1 MRRIGWTAITA
12 CATAIIVAMSGQ
24 PAAANCSQIKD
35 ADQRWQCR
43 ALERSES
50 TPCAQIKDDDARQLC
65 RAQSRRVPER

>member
-43 ALERSES
+43 ALERSEFA
-50 TPCAQIKDDDARQLC
+50 PCAQIKDHDARQLC
-65 RAQSRRVPER
+65 RAQSRR